1 MLFVTVAG
9 LLSWFIPRR
18 RVQWKWSLV
27 AFLLVTLTVS
37 LWVINDVRTAG
48 VVRDDTRLEGDLVYS
63 IVYYNS
69 TALFPFVVQKHNN
82 WTARSFVYYIRFL
95 NHDGSLVSQTRPGPD
110 QSEFM
115 HWALFGISVSLCFQ
129 GFLIAML
136 AILGAEFII
145 WWRKPN
151 RTDILRAIT
160 E

>member
-9 LLSWFIPRR
+9 LLSWFIARR
-18 RVQWKWSLV
+18 KVQWKWSLV
-27 AFLLVTLTVS
+27 VFLLVTSTVS
-37 LWVINDVRTAG
+37 LLVMNNVRTAG
-48 VVRDDTRLEGDLVYS
+48 VIRDDTRSEGDLVYS

-69 TALFPFVVQKHNN
+69 IALFPFVVQKHNN
-82 WTARSFVYYIRFL
+82 WTATSFVYYIRFL
-95 NHDGSLVSQTRPGPD
+95 NQDGNIVSQTSPAPD

-115 HWALFGISVSLCFQ
+115 HLALLAISVSLCFQ
-129 GFLIAML
+129 GFIIAML

-151 RTDILRAIT
+151 RVDILRAIT

>member
-37 LWVINDVRTAG
+37 LWVIDDVRAAG
-48 VVRDDTRLEGDLVYS
+48 VVRDVTRSEGDLVYS
-63 IVYYNS
+63 IVYLNS
-69 TALFPFVVQKHNN
+69 TALFPFVLQKHHN

-115 HWALFGISVSLCFQ
+115 HMALFAISISLCFQ
-129 GFLIAML
+129 GFIIALL
-136 AILGAEFII
+136 AILGAEFIT

-151 RTDILRAIT
+151 RMDILRSIT

>member
-27 AFLLVTLTVS
+27 AFLLVTSTVS

-48 VVRDDTRLEGDLVYS
+48 IVRDDTGPEGNRIYS
-63 IVYYNS
+63 IVYRNS
-69 TALFPFVVQKHNN
+69 TALFPLVLQMHQN
-82 WTARSFVYYIRFL
+82 WTAGSFVYYIRFL
-95 NHDGSLVSQTRPGPD
+95 NHHGSPVSQTRPGPD

-115 HWALFGISVSLCFQ
+115 HLALFGISVSLCFQ
-129 GFLIAML
+129 GFLIALL

-151 RTDILRAIT
+151 RMDILRAIT